1 MDPKQRFTDRA
12 KNYARYRW
20 EYAEAA
26 IQAVCEATALT
37 PTSLVA
43 DIGAGTGLLARRFA
57 GRARLVAAIE
67 PNAAMRALASSEE
80 APGLAILAGSA
91 EAIPLVS
98 HRVDLI
104 TVGQALHW
112 FQAEQARAEFR
123 RILKPGGWLAVLGNR
138 GTDPAY
144 NKALDA
150 LRSEAYGWDTSDENK
165 GPGKPVT
172 FYLGEGGFREM
183 EFPAVAGLTW
193 QAFLGGLASHSHA
206 PQQDHP
212 LYLKFEVKAREI
224 FDQFSQ
230 AGVLNLAY
238 ASKVSFG
245 QMQP

>member
-12 KNYARYRW
+12 ENYARYRW

-26 IQAVCEATALT
+26 IQAVCEAAALT
-37 PTSLVA
+37 PASLVA
-43 DIGAGTGLLARRFA
+43 DIGAGTGLLARRMA
-57 GRARLVAAIE
+57 GRARLVTAIE
-67 PNAAMRALASSEE
+67 PNAAMRALARSREE
-80 APGLAILAGSA
+80 PGLAFLAGSA
-91 EAIPLVS
+91 EAIPLANQ
-98 HRVDLI
+98 RVDLI

-138 GTDPAY
+138 GTDPTY

-150 LRSEAYGWDTSDENK
+150 LRSKAYGWDTSDENK
-165 GPGKPVT
+165 GPGKPVA

-183 EFPAVAGLTW
+183 EFPTVASLTW

-212 LYLKFEVKAREI
+212 LYMKFEVKAREI
-224 FDQFSQ
+224 FDRFSLD
-230 AGVLNLAY
+230 GVLHVAY
-238 ASKVSFG
+238 ASKVSLG
-245 QMQP
+245 QVQS